1 MTVKSIQIFLIVILL
16 NLTCFLGVMIVSA
29 YLLAEDTA
37 ENCFSVGGNETAVI
51 EDYDEVSRLEPGMTV
66 DKVVKVKNTGKNECY
81 VRVLVLFSDS
91 TAEEYARININNTDW
106 QQNDDGYY
114 YYNEIL
120 KAKESTT
127 AFKSFDI
134 PASWGN
140 EMADLTFYVNV
151 TAEFIQAEHFTP
163 KYTDETKKV
172 IADWGTVSIDSYKK
186 N

>member
-114 YYNEIL
+114 YYNGVL
-120 KAKESTT
+120 ASGQTT
-127 AFKSFDI
+127 ANLFS
-134 PASWGN
+134 
-140 EMADLTFYVNV
+140 E
-151 TAEFIQAEHFTP
+151 
-163 KYTDETKKV
+163 
-172 IADWGTVSIDSYKK
+172 VSIDQNADNEELKGFEIFIYAESINKEAGGFS
-186 N
+186 